1 MATNKWLTFK
11 NTIPVY
17 SENLIKLINTKCRAI
32 HIFKAGG
39 AYRYHWDLNVYSVSY
54 VVYLTTLLVA

>member
-17 SENLIKLINTKCRAI
+17 SENLIKLINTKC
-32 HIFKAGG
+32 
-39 AYRYHWDLNVYSVSY
+39 WDLNVYSVSY
-54 VVYLTTLLVA
+54 VVYLTTLLVAQTVTSCSLD